1 MPRQPNGHA
10 KPDGV
15 KSSSHIGFGLMFSP
29 DPAREY
35 APWVKRGAG
44 VAGSLH
50 RRTILAAGLALPA
63 RRIGAV
69 VRSRDVRM
77 ALLGQCLIQQDLRQ
91 AAWPGRAAIAALL
104 KPAER
109 HAAPRPA

>member
-15 KSSSHIGFGLMFSP
+15 KSSIHIGFGMMFSP
-29 DPAREY
+29 DPTREY

-44 VAGSLH
+44 MAGTLH
-50 RRTILAAGLALPA
+50 RRTILAVGLALPA
-63 RRIGAV
+63 WRIGAE

-77 ALLGQCLIQQDLRQ
+77 ALLGQCLIPQ
-91 AAWPGRAAIAALL
+91 AQRPASWPGRAANAA
-104 KPAER
+104 
-109 HAAPRPA
+109 

>member
-15 KSSSHIGFGLMFSP
+15 KSSIHIGFGMMFSP
-29 DPAREY
+29 DPARKN
-35 APWVKRGAG
+35 APWVIRGAG
-44 VAGSLH
+44 MAGTLH
-50 RRTILAAGLALPA
+50 RRTILAVGLALPA
-63 RRIGAV
+63 WRIGAV

-91 AAWPGRAAIAALL
+91 AAWPGRAALAA
-104 KPAER
+104 
-109 HAAPRPA
+109 